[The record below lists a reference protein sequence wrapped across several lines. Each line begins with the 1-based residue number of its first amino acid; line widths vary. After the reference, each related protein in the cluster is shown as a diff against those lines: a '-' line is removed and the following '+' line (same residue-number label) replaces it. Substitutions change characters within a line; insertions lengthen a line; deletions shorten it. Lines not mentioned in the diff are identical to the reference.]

1 MRDKTKPRARRKPSR
16 REPSRREPS
25 GREPSGR
32 GWLPLLVLCIV
43 VPAAIAGLIAHYL
56 LLSRGMAGEF
66 GLPLDDSWIHV
77 RFAQNLARGEGFAF
91 NHGEPTST
99 TTGALWTLLLAAA
112 YRLTGEYL
120 FTGIAINW
128 VLCVLL
134 CVVVYS
140 LTLTLAR
147 SRWLAVAAAGT
158 VAVTIPLP
166 WWALSGMEPPL
177 YGLLALLG
185 VLLHI
190 RLRRASLVLGLLP
203 TVVFALAGLARPECL
218 LFFPLSM
225 IDRAVLSLWPERT
238 RHWLSRWAKDLALHV
253 PLFVLIVAPLFV
265 YNYRVTGY
273 PLPTSYYSKLQW
285 MSAAGALATD
295 RVSLSSA
302 LIVGPGKEVWEVL
315 VTWGRNNILLLLTFF
330 VGLGWIIHKARSPQ
344 PGENPSLLIPMVL
357 LVRPVA
363 WAVVAGYRPPGFQSQ
378 RYLADLNPLFLV
390 LGLIGG
396 WWITER
402 VAALRRPLA
411 RAGLLLAV
419 LAVSLARQPAVAT
432 TYAENVRDTTQ
443 MHVEIGRWVRDNT
456 PPDALLAVNDVGA
469 IGVISGRRVLDLQG
483 LVTPEILP
491 RRDMEHRVA
500 ATAPQAVFEFI
511 AGYRPDYLI
520 IFPAWYPEL
529 DQRRD
534 LFTPVFGVALKENV
548 TAGAPVMLVYRTI
561 WAEPAEGEQ
570 SQDEAGQASP

>member
-1 MRDKTKPRARRKPSR
+1 
-16 REPSRREPS
+16 
-25 GREPSGR
+25 
-32 GWLPLLVLCIV
+32 VLCIA
-43 VPAAIAGLIAHYL
+43 VPAAIAGLIAYYL
-56 LLSRGMAGEF
+56 LLSREMAGEF

-120 FTGIAINW
+120 FTGIAVNG
-128 VLCVLL
+128 VLCALL

-140 LTLTLAR
+140 LTLTLVP
-147 SRWLAVAAAGT
+147 SRWLAAAAAGA

-185 VLLHI
+185 VLLHV

-203 TVVFALAGLARPECL
+203 TVIFALAGLARPECL
-218 LFFPLSM
+218 LLFPLAM
-225 IDRAVLSLWPERT
+225 IDRLVLSLWPERT
-238 RHWLSRWAKDLALHV
+238 PHSLSRWARDLALHI

-273 PLPTSYYSKLQW
+273 ALPTSYYSKLQW
-285 MSAAGALATD
+285 TSAAGALATD
-295 RVSLSSA
+295 RVSLSYA
-302 LIVGPGKEVWEVL
+302 LIAGPAREVWEVL
-315 VTWGRNNILLLLTFF
+315 VTWGRNNALLLLTFF
-330 VGLGWIIHKARSPQ
+330 VGLGWIVHRARAPQ
-344 PGENPSLLIPMVL
+344 AGENPSLLIPMVL

-378 RYLADLNPLFLV
+378 RYLADLNPLFIV
-390 LGLIGG
+390 LGLVGG

-402 VAALRRPLA
+402 VSGLRHPLVRALF
-411 RAGLLLAV
+411 LLCV
-419 LAVSLARQPAVAT
+419 LAASLARQPAVAT
-432 TYAENVRDTTQ
+432 EYAKNVRDTTE
-443 MHVEIGRWVRDNT
+443 MHVGIGRWVRDNT

-469 IGVISGRRVLDLQG
+469 IGVISDRRVLDLQG

-491 RRDMEHRVA
+491 RRNMEHRAA
-500 ATAPQAVFEFI
+500 ATAPQAVFGFI

-520 IFPAWYPEL
+520 IFPLWYPEL
-529 DQRRD
+529 DRRRD
-534 LFTPVFGVALKENV
+534 LFTPVFGVSLKENV
-548 TAGAPVMLVYRTI
+548 TAGGPVMVVYRTT
-561 WAEPAEGEQ
+561 WAEPAEEAQ
-570 SQDEAGQASP
+570 PQDEAGQASP